1 MLSRDNQQLLT
12 NCRLLWVFKSASGY
26 ALLISFTALS
36 SQLVLINHIKIF
48 KKKIMVCTILKCYR
62 ENKML
67 YGEYLLDKCL
77 TVKNKT
83 CLFMSYFVNKQARFM
98 SL

>member
-1 MLSRDNQQLLT
+1 
-12 NCRLLWVFKSASGY
+12 
-26 ALLISFTALS
+26 
-36 SQLVLINHIKIF
+36 
-48 KKKIMVCTILKCYR
+48 MVCTILKCYR

-67 YGEYLLDKCL
+67 YGEYLLDKCF

-83 CLFMSYFVNKQARFM
+83 CLFMSYFVNKQAGFM